1 MLHAMHLYSYVGIC
15 ASYLGNTHDL
25 TFGALNNL
33 DALWEVVC
41 DLMDELPRYLFANAA
56 LKLHLFH
63 NWISSNSQ

>member
-1 MLHAMHLYSYVGIC
+1 MLHATHLYSYVGIC
-15 ASYLGNTHDL
+15 ATDLCNTHDL

-33 DALWEVVC
+33 NAFGQVIG
-41 DLMDELPRYLFANAA
+41 DLMYELPRYLFANAA